1 MPDVFA
7 QFSIAIQRFKINSSY
22 CRNFLVLI
30 QYCMPANLILFHCIS
45 RFKKWKWKLKNYC
58 TTYPRRAG
66 TLATAIHDGQKVFA
80 VQVHAGRYKH
90 GVWLMKISDSTDSCQ
105 MAKRNE
111 FSFTVRLFHIDT
123 VLKMAMLH
131 HTEMIWWSVWLLN
144 LKIHLLL
151 ISNQK
156 LEEQPKTNCIIN

>member
-58 TTYPRRAG
+58 TTHQRYVLWLRLFMAKNCSQFKY
-66 TLATAIHDGQKVFA
+66 TLVDENFGLD
-80 VQVHAGRYKH
+80 
-90 GVWLMKISDSTDSCQ
+90 WLTDSCQ